1 MTRDGIGEEGGKKR
15 KDRGKASGKGRRG
28 SRGETGE
35 VKVVG
40 GKKREDK
47 RVNAEGLRGL
57 WAGEKG
63 I

>member
-28 SRGETGE
+28 SRGEIETGE

-47 RVNAEGLRGL
+47 RVNAEGLG
-57 WAGEKG
+57 AGEKG

>member
-47 RVNAEGLRGL
+47 RVYAEGL